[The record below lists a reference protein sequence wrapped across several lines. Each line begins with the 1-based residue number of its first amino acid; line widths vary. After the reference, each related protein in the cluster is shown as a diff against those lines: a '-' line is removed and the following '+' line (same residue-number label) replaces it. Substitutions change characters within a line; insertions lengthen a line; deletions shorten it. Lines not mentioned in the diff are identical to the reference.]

1 MDININL
8 ELTELTELSETAK
21 LSRVESECHL
31 EYF

>member
-8 ELTELTELSETAK
+8 ESTELTKTTK